1 MFPFILN
8 PFWSLQFDADDY
20 FVLGLKLELYSL
32 KAHENIL
39 ALKSRLELEGKSNR
53 IADLEQLNKSLQE
66 ECNKLSY
73 APDITDVQQEVVRK
87 ELERAQKTI
96 ALLEDEKQTFEKKL
110 QLAEDLQHNDRELLE
125 VYRNQLSSIDA
136 DYASLQ
142 KHNETLEEKC
152 KKIEII
158 RNDYLAEQEQS
169 LKLTKEIENMKQ
181 KVKRRDRHIEDLE
194 DDNVK
199 MQQIKRDLESQLAK
213 KELKMKKIENK
224 MSDLQ
229 NEVEKLFWAFYWWNL

>member
-1 MFPFILN
+1 M
-8 PFWSLQFDADDY
+8 
-20 FVLGLKLELYSL
+20 ELSSL

-53 IADLEQLNKSLQE
+53 ITDLEQLNKSLQE

-229 NEVEKLFWAFYWWNL
+229 NEVEKLF

>member
-1 MFPFILN
+1 M
-8 PFWSLQFDADDY
+8 S
-20 FVLGLKLELYSL
+20 SL

-53 IADLEQLNKSLQE
+53 ITDLEQLNKSLQE

-229 NEVEKLFWAFYWWNL
+229 NEVEKLF

>member
-1 MFPFILN
+1 M
-8 PFWSLQFDADDY
+8 
-20 FVLGLKLELYSL
+20 ELSSL

-73 APDITDVQQEVVRK
+73 APDVTDVHQEVVRK

-125 VYRNQLSSIDA
+125 VYRIQLTSIDA
-136 DYASLQ
+136 EYASLQ

-158 RNDYLAEQEQS
+158 RNDYVAEQEQS

-229 NEVEKLFWAFYWWNL
+229 NEVEKLF